1 MSQYTITLTHV
12 CRAWREIFISRP
24 SLWTDLCWRGAGK
37 TQAYLERSKSSP
49 VNVSLCQFEE
59 LPPCHPFFQI
69 IPHTIGR
76 LKSVTLR
83 GFPGYSNDIAGLLSN
98 PEPLL
103 RRLEIEGFPT
113 PLPRLFAGDLPLL
126 HDLKLCRVHIE
137 LPWGNMAGLTS
148 VDLQEV
154 SPKVSITQLLDC
166 FEGAPRLHTIK
177 LIDTTSTSGGQDSR
191 LVPLASLKW
200 MKISGQTPSA
210 PLLDHLSIP
219 VGAKLEILSESLEP
233 SYENLFPRSP
243 HNLRNVS
250 NFTSANIQFGTELSV
265 AKFTGPNGE
274 LFVTSKSPQADI
286 TMVLDYLV
294 RLGPSTTKRL
304 TVYDGGSPVA
314 DVVHRV
320 LLLMQELRALTI
332 YRCERQYTFVRFLSP
347 QPQPSGVV
355 VCPKLKELV
364 IGFRSNETKPAIQ
377 NVIRMAAARASR
389 EAKLK
394 TIRIVKDRSRFDQE
408 DVSELKKHV
417 RHLEFRDHPPR
428 NGY

>member
-1 MSQYTITLTHV
+1 
-12 CRAWREIFISRP
+12 
-24 SLWTDLCWRGAGK
+24 
-37 TQAYLERSKSSP
+37 
-49 VNVSLCQFEE
+49 
-59 LPPCHPFFQI
+59 
-69 IPHTIGR
+69 
-76 LKSVTLR
+76 
-83 GFPGYSNDIAGLLSN
+83 
-98 PEPLL
+98 
-103 RRLEIEGFPT
+103 
-113 PLPRLFAGDLPLL
+113 
-126 HDLKLCRVHIE
+126 
-137 LPWGNMAGLTS
+137 MAGLTS

-286 TMVLDYLV
+286 TMALDYLV

-304 TVYDGGSPVA
+304 TIYEGGSPAA